1 APDSSA
7 SWRGAESSH
16 TNRNS
21 RDDRISRGS
30 AISSRAMVCR
40 NCGTEIADKAIIC
53 YRCGTATTDP
63 VRKPAAVRP
72 RTSPFASLVALVL
85 LILLGLYLGTA
96 GQSVLPP
103 RRGYGLGIGD
113 IIVFLI
119 LRIVRR
125 R

>member
-1 APDSSA
+1 
-7 SWRGAESSH
+7 
-16 TNRNS
+16 
-21 RDDRISRGS
+21 
-30 AISSRAMVCR
+30 MVCR

-63 VRKPAAVRP
+63 VRKPAAVRQ
-72 RTSPFASLVALVL
+72 RTSPLASLVALIL

-103 RRGYGLGIGD
+103 GRGYGLGIGLA
-113 IIVFLI
+113 IGATIVFLI
-119 LRIVRR
+119 VRIVRR